1 MEEKYINKE
10 DDKFIL
16 DEIKYELFRP
26 IRKRNR
32 LIRLFK
38 LYAFMGVLLFILGS
52 LYFVITLIDFDL
64 TSEQRIALIL
74 TVVGLILSLLSYF
87 SVNYLRETEKNNII
101 EKEEFEKKKRKFEE
115 ISHFLFLWSEL
126 EQIVNQ
132 LSSYSSDYSRYSIK
146 QNLEVLLREGRISEM
161 DFLNIEKALRLRNE
175 IVHISPNQIGDLRS
189 GIDNIT
195 QILKKME
202 LKMKSL

>member
-38 LYAFMGVLLFILGS
+38 LYAFMGGLLFILGS

-202 LKMKSL
+202 LKMKGF